1 MITFQVPNGNHLHN
15 GDSSSSPQSF
25 NRQIRE
31 RSTDSDQVNDLIRN
45 LQFDLQTST
54 TSSPYTHNKSSMNG
68 SMMSSSFQDT
78 SRNAT
83 QSPSRIEPISEY
95 NRQLVNIQ
103 PQKAQMLENP
113 VIQIP
118 LPSGHGPA
126 SHATRELDDL
136 MASLSDFKANQATR
150 TPASKSN
157 LISLGK
163 IQVPTQKYAPILNS
177 DLDSMIGNLEIDL
190 NRQGI
195 NTIPKGD
202 CQACGRS
209 IVGQVVTALGTT
221 WHPEHFTCA
230 KCSQKLGD
238 STFFERDGV
247 AYCEQDYHRL
257 FSPKCNHCNQP
268 IYDRCI
274 TALDKTWHPEH
285 FFCAHC
291 GKNFGDEGY
300 HEKAG
305 NAYCR
310 QDFFKLFA
318 PKCSGCTKPIEDNY
332 VNALGGQWHQE
343 CFVCKDCNLPFT
355 DGKNYY
361 DFEGRPYCEG
371 HYHDKRNNLCASCRQ
386 PINGRCITAMF
397 QNIIQNILFALSV

>member
-1 MITFQVPNGNHLHN
+1 
-15 GDSSSSPQSF
+15 
-25 NRQIRE
+25 
-31 RSTDSDQVNDLIRN
+31 
-45 LQFDLQTST
+45 
-54 TSSPYTHNKSSMNG
+54 
-68 SMMSSSFQDT
+68 
-78 SRNAT
+78 
-83 QSPSRIEPISEY
+83 
-95 NRQLVNIQ
+95 
-103 PQKAQMLENP
+103 
-113 VIQIP
+113 
-118 LPSGHGPA
+118 
-126 SHATRELDDL
+126 
-136 MASLSDFKANQATR
+136 
-150 TPASKSN
+150 
-157 LISLGK
+157 
-163 IQVPTQKYAPILNS
+163 
-177 DLDSMIGNLEIDL
+177 
-190 NRQGI
+190 
-195 NTIPKGD
+195 
-202 CQACGRS
+202 
-209 IVGQVVTALGTT
+209 
-221 WHPEHFTCA
+221 
-230 KCSQKLGD
+230 
-238 STFFERDGV
+238 
-247 AYCEQDYHRL
+247 
-257 FSPKCNHCNQP
+257 
-268 IYDRCI
+268 RCI

-397 QNIIQNILFALSV
+397 QKYHPEHFICSFCLKQLNKGTFKKHNEKPYCHSCFDRLFA